1 MRTSLNW
8 SNPQSGLKSKSKD
21 HPGQNLVSLLMAPIT
36 SATEDTHVHVHCG
49 ENICESTFI
58 CCWMGI
64 SIFLILHQSELKADN
79 K

>member
-21 HPGQNLVSLLMAPIT
+21 HPGQNLVSLVMASIT
-36 SATEDTHVHVHCG
+36 SATEDTHRG
-49 ENICESTFI
+49 ENICESTFL
-58 CCWMGI
+58 CCWICI